1 MIGNRIFRFDE
12 LNSTNEYIKNN
23 TSKFVHGD
31 IVLAY
36 EQIKGKGRHGN
47 EWLSPKGNLYF
58 SFIIKERMERRTI
71 FPYVMRVSIAVNNT
85 LLFYNVPANIKYP
98 NDIIVGRKKI
108 AGILLESIGY
118 KTIDNIIIGIGIN
131 VNQIEFEDFSSKA
144 TSIYKEIKKE
154 VNIDEILQTFIKEYN
169 KLQDN
174 NRIYKLYISKLKFYK
189 NMIKYK
195 EKSYKIDT
203 VMPDG
208 TLRVN
213 NGKNAIY
220 LDYNDLS
227 FSDIYDE

>member
-1 MIGNRIFRFDE
+1 MIGKTIYRFDE

-23 TSKFVHGD
+23 TSKLAHGD
-31 IVLAY
+31 VVLAY

-47 EWLSPKGNLYF
+47 EWISPKGNLYF
-58 SFIIKERMERRTI
+58 SFIMKERMERRNV
-71 FPYVMRVSIAVNNT
+71 FSYVMRVSIAVNNT
-85 LLFYNVPANIKYP
+85 LLAYSVAANIKYP

-108 AGILLESIGY
+108 AGILLESLGY

-131 VNQIEFEDFSSKA
+131 VNQIEFEELSTKA
-144 TSIYKEIKKE
+144 TSIYKETKKE

-174 NRIYKLYISKLKFYK
+174 NRIYKLYLNKLKFNK
-189 NMIKYK
+189 NIIEHK

-203 VMPDG
+203 VMPEG
-208 TLRVN
+208 TLRVYDEE
-213 NGKNAIY
+213 NAIY